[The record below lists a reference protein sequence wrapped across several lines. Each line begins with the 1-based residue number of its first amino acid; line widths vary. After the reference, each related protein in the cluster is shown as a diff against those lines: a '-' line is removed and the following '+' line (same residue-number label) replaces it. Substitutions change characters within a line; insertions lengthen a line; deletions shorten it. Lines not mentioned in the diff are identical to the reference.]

1 MLGPAPV
8 KFLTAAAAGIILVTL
23 IVWLWQRQPQPP
35 LPPVP
40 EEQATDAAQEKQSP
54 QGLTINFKDNQV
66 VQSKEIKIDG
76 RANAGEFVA
85 IASNTAQVVEK
96 SDSGGNFKVEITA
109 EPGLNLIEIT
119 TIPQAHIRSS
129 QKSLTLFYS
138 PDEKEARSIF
148 AGSVKSIF
156 DTLLTLTTAAGDKNV
171 RTSQNTE
178 ILIPEDVEESKNAT
192 VKSIR
197 IGDYAIALGNPPEE
211 GGSKNGA
218 SDQDSLIAT
227 SIEILRENKPQNFV
241 KVAQVEVITPV
252 RQNLFSA
259 KNLQDQKIIELTLAK
274 NSRIQIEGTAGKS
287 SDVTRDKNAI
297 VFYHQEADK
306 NTINLIYLLP

>member
-23 IVWLWQRQPQPP
+23 IVWLWQRQPQPSP
-35 LPPVP
+35 SPVP
-40 EEQATDAAQEKQSP
+40 EEQATGSAQEKQSP
-54 QGLTINFKDNQV
+54 QGLAISFKDNQV

-85 IASNTAQVVEK
+85 IASNTAQVVAK
-96 SDSGGNFKVEITA
+96 SDSDGNFKVEITA
-109 EPGLNLIEIT
+109 ELGLNLIEIT
-119 TIPQAHIRSS
+119 TIPQGNSRSS
-129 QKSLTLFYS
+129 QKSLTLFYN
-138 PDEKEARSIF
+138 PDEKEAKSVF

-156 DTLLTLTTAAGDKNV
+156 DTLLTLTTAAGNKNV

-197 IGDYAIALGNPPEE
+197 IGDYAIALGNPPE
-211 GGSKNGA
+211 GGSKNGV
-218 SDQDSLIAT
+218 SDQDSLVAT

-241 KVAQVEVITPV
+241 RVAQIEVITPI

-274 NSRIQIEGTAGKS
+274 NSRIQIEGTTGKS

-297 VFYHQEADK
+297 VFYRQEAGK